1 MYIMHAMM
9 KINMAIA
16 VDVATMKAVIVTNIA
31 TTEMTIMVMTA
42 MGTVNTATVKAVMVV
57 DTVNAATAKA
67 VMDMDMVNAATAKT
81 VMVVDM
87 VNAATAKAVMVVD
100 MVMTAKEVV
109 EEVKAYVVYSTM
121 ATFILWYFR

>member
-1 MYIMHAMM
+1 MHAMM

-87 VNAATAKAVMVVD
+87 VNAATAKAVLD
-100 MVMTAKEVV
+100 MDRVMTAKEVV

-121 ATFILWYFR
+121 AAFILWYFR